1 MEILGDG
8 NALCIVW
15 LRRNMVKGSVDSI
28 ACWGDLT
35 AMECLHLMKYITRE
49 EKKMMPYIHINQV
62 AIWNHKTIT
71 N

>member
-35 AMECLHLMKYITRE
+35 AKECLHLMKYIQG
-49 EKKMMPYIHINQV
+49 KKKVPYVYINQV
-62 AIWNHKTIT
+62 PIKMH
-71 N
+71 